1 MNWIVI
7 AIVIVLAVLLV
18 IYTIRQNRKDEK
30 ELENFLNN
38 DYKHPEETDNDLN
51 DDRH

>member
-7 AIVIVLAVLLV
+7 TIVIVIAVLLV
-18 IYTIRQNRKDEK
+18 IYTIVQNRKDEK
-30 ELENFLNN
+30 ELEDFLNN
-38 DYKHPEETDNDLN
+38 DYKHPEETDDLN